1 MRRALGDRRIVYSRS
16 FMCGVVRLRG
26 AAVGED
32 RGDGGRDVLRPACEL
47 AIGKAQRA
55 VAGAECDDVAC
66 AVVLEGVAGLVVA
79 PAVGLDDEAL
89 IGEQKVD
96 LLAGD
101 ALVDSRGREA
111 VGAAELF
118 EEDLEV
124 ASG

>member
-16 FMCGVVRLRG
+16 SMCGVVRLRG

-47 AIGKAQRA
+47 AIGKPQRA

-79 PAVGLDDEAL
+79 PAVGLDDEGVVGGKK
-89 IGEQKVD
+89 IG
-96 LLAGD
+96 LPSRD
-101 ALVDSRGREA
+101 ARGGSRGGGGG
-111 VGAAELF
+111 GAAGAF
-118 EEDLEV
+118 
-124 ASG
+124 